1 MALAGMENH
10 VYKFENII
18 RKQKSGGPI
27 GLSLTGDIADC
38 YLIGW
43 DKKFREKLKVLRIEE
58 MLYDRYK
65 DDITIMADSIEKGS
79 RFEND
84 KIIQKRR
91 KLMQLDTMETLQWK
105 LLLRLPNLLME

>member
-1 MALAGMENH
+1 MVEIMALAGMENH

-79 RFEND
+79 MFEND
-84 KIIQKRR
+84 KITI
-91 KLMQLDTMETLQWK
+91 DPE
-105 LLLRLPNLLME
+105 N

>member
-1 MALAGMENH
+1 MIEIMALAGMENH

-43 DKKFREKLKVLRIEE
+43 DKKFKQKLRTLGINEI
-58 MLYDRYK
+58 LYDRYK
-65 DDITIMADSIEKGS
+65 DDITIMAESLEIGS
-79 RFEND
+79 
-84 KIIQKRR
+84 KYA
-91 KLMQLDTMETLQWK
+91 KLQS
-105 LLLRLPNLLME
+105 NY